1 MCHRTWEF
9 NVTSP
14 LASSSTS
21 FVILSSCPTLL
32 EEVFFALPLR
42 LLARRCLALVADLR
56 DDVVLPNRSRIRLA
70 GRNRQGPSPRRRDV
84 PPPRALDAAS
94 AHRCRSTPARD
105 GYARR
110 NNGSTS
116 GQRSA
121 VATDIS
127 ACSVAR
133 VAGGGRA
140 RGGRGEQDAR
150 AGGGQSRSRAMEAGR
165 ARSCSYTVK
174 VRRCR
179 AKVSGE
185 LAGAVAPSG
194 AEVRDVGR
202 AVTSVSAWCRGRGL
216 GGEGR
221 WLACERGQ
229 PQHQSL
235 RL

>member
-1 MCHRTWEF
+1 MAPQLLGLGGR
-9 NVTSP
+9 
-14 LASSSTS
+14 
-21 FVILSSCPTLL
+21 SC
-32 EEVFFALPLR
+32 
-42 LLARRCLALVADLR
+42 CR

-94 AHRCRSTPARD
+94 VHRCRSTPARD

-140 RGGRGEQDAR
+140 RGGRGEQEAR

-185 LAGAVAPSG
+185 LAGTVAPVQRFVVSG
-194 AEVRDVGR
+194 RIVTIVPRLPGMR
-202 AVTSVSAWCRGRGL
+202 AGAAWAGCGWRG
-216 GGEGR
+216 
-221 WLACERGQ
+221 
-229 PQHQSL
+229 P
-235 RL
+235 

>member
-1 MCHRTWEF
+1 MAPQLLGGPFRFEMESQLSR
-9 NVTSP
+9 VS
-14 LASSSTS
+14 
-21 FVILSSCPTLL
+21 LSSQF
-32 EEVFFALPLR
+32 VPLS
-42 LLARRCLALVADLR
+42 LAGR

-94 AHRCRSTPARD
+94 VNRCRSTPARD

-150 AGGGQSRSRAMEAGR
+150 AGGQSRSRAMEAGR

-185 LAGAVAPSG
+185 LAGTVAPVQRFVVSG
-194 AEVRDVGR
+194 RIVTMVPRLSGMR
-202 AVTSVSAWCRGRGL
+202 AGAAWAGCGWRG
-216 GGEGR
+216 
-221 WLACERGQ
+221 
-229 PQHQSL
+229 P
-235 RL
+235 